1 MNHDRIWAPWRLEYV
16 SGESSRA
23 AADLVPQPTTWCEGA
38 EHDCFLCRAAA
49 TYDDSDVARRL
60 LVAARG
66 EHTIVVLNR
75 YPYNNGHMLVAPLR
89 HVGDL
94 VELTPD
100 EHLEAMHWLGKLTEL
115 FRRELHA
122 EGFNVGLNLGHPA
135 GAGLVGHL
143 HWHLVPRWSGDNNFM
158 PVLAGVRVI
167 PQSLESMWELVAGTL
182 ES

>member
-16 SGESSRA
+16 SGESRG
-23 AADLVPQPTTWCEGA
+23 AADQAPQPIAWHDGA
-38 EHDCFLCRAAA
+38 DHDCFLCRAAA
-49 TYDDSDVARRL
+49 SYDTPAADRHVLVVARGDR
-60 LVAARG
+60 
-66 EHTIVVLNR
+66 TVVLLNR

-94 VELTPD
+94 VQLTPD
-100 EHLEAMHWLGKLTEL
+100 EHLEAMDWLGQLTRL
-115 FRRELHA
+115 FRKELRA
-122 EGFNVGLNLGHPA
+122 DGFNVGLNLGHPA

-167 PQSLESMWELVAGTL
+167 PQSLESMWELVSGKL
-182 ES
+182 GS